1 MSSEIGMD
9 DFKKVKMIV
18 GTIVSAEKVKGSEKL
33 LKLQVDLGG
42 SLVKQS
48 VAGLGAFYTP
58 EQLVGKQYVFVTN
71 LKPAVLMGQ
80 VSEVMILAAVEGKN
94 RVALIGPDSK
104 VSDGSPVT

>member
-1 MSSEIGMD
+1 MSSEISME
-9 DFKKVKMIV
+9 DFKRIRMVV

-33 LKLQVDLGG
+33 LKLQVNIGQNV
-42 SLVKQS
+42 VKQS
-48 VAGLGAFYTP
+48 VAGLGAYYTP

-80 VSEVMILAAVEGKN
+80 VSEVMILAAVEGKD

>member
-1 MSSEIGMD
+1 MSSEISMD
-9 DFKKVKMIV
+9 DFKKVKMVV

-33 LKLQVDLGG
+33 LKLQVNLGG
-42 SLVKQS
+42 NVVKQS

-94 RVALIGPDSK
+94 RVALICPDSRI
-104 VSDGSPVT
+104 SDGSPVT

>member
-1 MSSEIGMD
+1 MDPEISVD
-9 DFKKVKMIV
+9 DFKKVKTVI
-18 GTIVSAEKVKGSEKL
+18 GTIISAEKVKGSEKL
-33 LKLQVDLGG
+33 LKLKVSLGQDV
-42 SLVKQS
+42 VKQS
-48 VAGLGAFYTP
+48 IAGLGTFYAP
-58 EQLVGKQYVFVTN
+58 EQLIGKQYVFVTN